1 MDKFLIEGGYP
12 LEGRVTISGAK
23 NAALPAMAAALLT
36 DQRVILRNVPR
47 VRDISTL
54 RSLLEDL
61 GADSSIARED
71 HGNRVEIEAQR
82 LSEPVAPYDFVKQMR
97 ASILVLGPLLA
108 RFGRARVSLPG
119 GCAIGLRPVNLHIK
133 GLAKLGATLTIDHG
147 YIEAHSDGLKAASIY
162 FDTISVTGTENLMM
176 AATLADGTTVLE
188 NAAREPEVQDLAAL
202 LVKMGASIE
211 GAGTDRIVI
220 QGVRRLHGAEHRI
233 IPDRIETGTFLVA
246 AAITGGRLTL
256 ANCSAPDQLTAVTA
270 KLAEVGVQVDV
281 GTPLAAAR
289 PGQAPALPSGHVGPP
304 LGAAKPG
311 QPPALPNGLEVQAP
325 RRLRASDMT
334 TKEYPGF
341 PTDMQAQ
348 YMALMTQAE
357 GSSVITETIFEN
369 RFLHALELARMGAE
383 ISVRGRRAE
392 VKGRTPLSGAN
403 VQASDLRASA
413 SLVLAGLAA
422 QGPTLIDRVYH
433 IDRGYQRIEEK
444 LNQVGAKIRR
454 ISEG

>member
-1 MDKFLIEGGYP
+1 
-12 LEGRVTISGAK
+12 
-23 NAALPAMAAALLT
+23 MAAALLT

-61 GADSSIARED
+61 GADSSVAHED
-71 HGNRVEIEAQR
+71 HGNRVELEARR

-133 GLAKLGATLTIDHG
+133 GLVRLGASITIDHG
-147 YIEAHSDGLKAASIY
+147 YIEARADGLKGADFY

-176 AATLADGTTVLE
+176 AATLARGTTVLE
-188 NAAREPEVQDLAAL
+188 NAAREPEIQDLAAL
-202 LVKMGASIE
+202 LNKMGASIE
-211 GAGTDRIVI
+211 GAGSDRIVI
-220 QGVRRLHGAEHRI
+220 QGVSYLHGAEHRI
-233 IPDRIETGTFLVA
+233 IPDRIEAGTFLVA
-246 AAITGGRLTL
+246 AAITGGHLTL
-256 ANCSAPDQLTAVTA
+256 SNCSDMSQLTAVTA
-270 KLAEVGVQVDV
+270 KLAEVGVRVNK
-281 GTPLAAAR
+281 P
-289 PGQAPALPSGHVGPP
+289 PSRSVQGSEAN
-304 LGAAKPG
+304 L
-311 QPPALPNGLEVQAP
+311 LEVQVGEP
-325 RRLRASDMT
+325 LRASDMT
-334 TKEYPGF
+334 TQEYPGF

-369 RFLHALELARMGAE
+369 RFLHALELARMGAD
-383 ISVRGRRAE
+383 ISVSGRRAA
-392 VKGRTPLSGAN
+392 VKGRTTLSGTN

-422 QGPTLIDRVYH
+422 QGETLIDRVYH
-433 IDRGYQRIEEK
+433 IDRGYERIEEK
-444 LNQVGAKIRR
+444 LNKVGAKIRR
-454 ISEG
+454 VSEG

>member
-1 MDKFLIEGGYP
+1 
-12 LEGRVTISGAK
+12 
-23 NAALPAMAAALLT
+23 
-36 DQRVILRNVPR
+36 VILRNVPR

-61 GADSSIARED
+61 GADSSIAHEE
-71 HGNRVEIEAQR
+71 HGNRVEIEARR

-133 GLAKLGATLTIDHG
+133 GLAKLGATLSIEHG
-147 YIEAHSDGLKAASIY
+147 YIEARADGLKAANIY
-162 FDTISVTGTENLMM
+162 FDTVSVTGTENLMM
-176 AATLADGTTVLE
+176 AAALADGTTVLE

-202 LVKMGASIE
+202 LNKMGTSIE

-220 QGVRRLHGAEHRI
+220 QGVSRLHGAEHRI

-246 AAITGGRLTL
+246 AAVTGGRLTL
-256 ANCSAPDQLTAVTA
+256 TKCSDPSQLTAITA
-270 KLAEVGVQVDV
+270 KLAEAGVRVEK
-281 GTPLAAAR
+281 PPSS
-289 PGQAPALPSGHVGPP
+289 PGQGSEANV
-304 LGAAKPG
+304 
-311 QPPALPNGLEVQAP
+311 LEVQACEP
-325 RRLRASDMT
+325 LRALDMT
-334 TKEYPGF
+334 TQEYPGF

-348 YMALMTQAE
+348 YMALMTQAQ

-369 RFLHALELARMGAE
+369 RFLHALELARMGAD
-383 ISVRGRRAE
+383 ISVNGRRAV

-413 SLVLAGLAA
+413 SLVVAGLAA
-422 QGPTLIDRVYH
+422 QGETLIDRVYH
-433 IDRGYQRIEEK
+433 IDRGYARIEEK
-444 LNQVGAKIRR
+444 LNKVGAKIRR

>member
-1 MDKFLIEGGYP
+1 
-12 LEGRVTISGAK
+12 
-23 NAALPAMAAALLT
+23 MAAALLT
-36 DQRVILRNVPR
+36 DERVTLRNVPR

-61 GADSSIARED
+61 GADSSIAREE
-71 HGNRVEIEAQR
+71 HGNRVEIEARR

-133 GLAKLGATLTIDHG
+133 GLAKLGATLTIEHG
-147 YIEAHSDGLKAASIY
+147 YIEARAEGLKAANIY

-176 AATLADGTTVLE
+176 AASLADGTTVLE

-202 LVKMGASIE
+202 LNEMGASIE
-211 GAGTDRIVI
+211 GAGTDRIII
-220 QGVRRLHGAEHRI
+220 QGVSRLHGAEHRI

-246 AAITGGRLTL
+246 AAVTGGRLTL
-256 ANCSAPDQLTAVTA
+256 TKCSDPSQLAAVTA
-270 KLAEVGVQVDV
+270 KLAEVGVRVE
-281 GTPLAAAR
+281 
-289 PGQAPALPSGHVGPP
+289 
-304 LGAAKPG
+304 K
-311 QPPALPNGLEVQAP
+311 PPASAGQGGEANVLEVQAGEP
-325 RRLRASDMT
+325 LRASDMT
-334 TKEYPGF
+334 TQEYPGF

-348 YMALMTQAE
+348 YMALMTQAQ

-369 RFLHALELARMGAE
+369 RFLHALELARMGAD
-383 ISVRGRRAE
+383 ISVSGRRAV
-392 VKGRTPLSGAN
+392 VKGRKPLSGAN

-413 SLVLAGLAA
+413 SLVVAGLAA
-422 QGPTLIDRVYH
+422 QGETLIDRVYH
-433 IDRGYQRIEEK
+433 IDRGYERIEEK
-444 LNQVGAKIRR
+444 LSKVGAKIRR

>member
-1 MDKFLIEGGYP
+1 VGQ
-12 LEGRVTISGAK
+12 VTISGAK
-23 NAALPAMAAALLT
+23 NAALPAMTAALLT
-36 DQRVILRNVPR
+36 DQRVILRNIPR

-61 GADSSIARED
+61 GADSSIVRED
-71 HGNRVEIEAQR
+71 HGNRVEIEAR
-82 LSEPVAPYDFVKQMR
+82 GLSEPVAPYDFVKQMR

-133 GLAKLGATLTIDHG
+133 GLNKLGASIAIDHG
-147 YIEAHSDGLKAASIY
+147 YIEARTDGLKGTDYY

-176 AATLADGTTVLE
+176 AATLASGTTVLE
-188 NAAREPEVQDLAAL
+188 NAAREPEIQDLAAL
-202 LVKMGASIE
+202 LNKMGASIE
-211 GAGTDRIVI
+211 GAGSDRIVI
-220 QGVRRLHGAEHRI
+220 QGVSRLHGAEHRI

-246 AAITGGRLTL
+246 AAITGGQLTL
-256 ANCSAPDQLTAVTA
+256 TNCGDPSQLAAVTA
-270 KLAEVGVQVDV
+270 RLSEVGVLVK
-281 GTPLAAAR
+281 R
-289 PGQAPALPSGHVGPP
+289 LPSSSVEG
-304 LGAAKPG
+304 LEANA
-311 QPPALPNGLEVQAP
+311 LEVQAGGS
-325 RRLRASDMT
+325 LRASDMT
-334 TKEYPGF
+334 TQEYPGF

-369 RFLHALELARMGAE
+369 RFLHALELVRMGAD
-383 ISVRGRRAE
+383 ISVSGRRAV
-392 VKGRTPLSGAN
+392 VKGRKPLSGTN

-422 QGPTLIDRVYH
+422 QGETLIDRVYH
-433 IDRGYQRIEEK
+433 IDRGYERIEEK
-444 LNQVGAKIRR
+444 LNKVGAKIRR